1 MNIWN
6 PVVFGAVLWG
16 FNFEFRLF
24 GLLTLLVTLATYP
37 IYILAMTRGKSTP
50 PRSTWFLWF
59 VLDVVAFSAQLG
71 RGIFDAM
78 LLAYIAG
85 TALVAIFTIKYG
97 TRGWTRTETFCT
109 VIVVVSIVV
118 WAITGPLVAMI
129 CSMAGFAVA
138 MYPLL
143 KRVWRGEYEE
153 LLAWCI
159 VIVSTSLNWLDGQ
172 ILVSSFFIIL
182 QLLVVLPVFYYWQYL
197 PRKKRF
203 N

>member
-6 PVVFGAVLWG
+6 PVVFGTVLWG

-59 VLDVVAFSAQLG
+59 VLDTVAFSAQMG

-78 LLAYIAG
+78 LLAYIVG
-85 TALVAIFTIKYG
+85 TAVVAIFTIKYG
-97 TRGWTRTETFCT
+97 TRGWRRTETFCA
-109 VIVVVSIVV
+109 VIVAVSIVV

-143 KRVWRGEYEE
+143 KRVWTGKYES
-153 LLAWCI
+153 LPAWCT
-159 VIVSTSLNWLDGQ
+159 VVLSTGLNWLDGQ
-172 ILVSSFFIIL
+172 IFVSSFFLVL
-182 QLLVVLPVFYYWQYL
+182 QFLVILPVFYYWQYL
-197 PRKKRF
+197 PRKKAF
-203 N
+203 